1 MPIRKR
7 LFTSEPNIQNI
18 PIRTETG
25 RQIREAFLSSDNV
38 TMHDERADDHRGV
51 FDPKDDPFPGS
62 KLDTL
67 SHGDR
72 ENAGAVV
79 RHIAYTQPETVEY
92 PKEMRVQDL
101 LAQVRTTYN
110 GRDSVEISYRKRVRS
125 PLTAIRAFCV
135 VECRAGSPKAVSKCD
150 VMECPF
156 WTLRMGKNGMRGRA

>member
-7 LFTSEPNIQNI
+7 EFASEPNIQNL
-18 PIRTETG
+18 PIHTEVG
-25 RQIREAFLSSDNV
+25 RQIREAFLASDNV
-38 TMHDERADDHRGV
+38 TMQPDRADDHRGV
-51 FDPKDDPFPGS
+51 FDPSQDPFPGS

-67 SHGDR
+67 SHGDK

-92 PKEMRVQDL
+92 PTDMRVQDL
-101 LAQVRTTYN
+101 LAQLRSSYN
-110 GRDSVEISYRKRVRS
+110 GRDSVETTYRKRIRS

-135 VECRAGSPKAVSKCD
+135 SQCRAGSPKAVSGCD

-156 WTLRMGKNGMRGRA
+156 WTMRMGKNGLRGRT